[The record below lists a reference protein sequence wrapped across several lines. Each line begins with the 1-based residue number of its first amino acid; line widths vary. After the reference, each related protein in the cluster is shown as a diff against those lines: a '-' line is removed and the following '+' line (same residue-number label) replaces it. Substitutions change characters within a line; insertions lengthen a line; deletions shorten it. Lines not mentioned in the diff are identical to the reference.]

1 MSTTDELL
9 TANQDY
15 ASAFALGGLA
25 KEPGRHLAVLACM
38 DARLDVYRLLGL
50 QPGDAHVIRNAG
62 GIVTDDAIRSLMI
75 SARSLGT
82 TEVVIVQHTSCGM
95 SGLDDESYASE
106 VEAETGV
113 RPSFPLGGF
122 SDVEASVRS
131 SIETLRGNA
140 LVPQAVRGFVY
151 DVATGALTEVTA

>member
-9 TANQDY
+9 SANRDY
-15 ASAFALGGLA
+15 ASNFALAGLA
-25 KEPGRHLAVLACM
+25 KEPRRQVAVLACM

-62 GIVTDDAIRSLMI
+62 GIVTDDAVRSLMI

-95 SGLDDESYASE
+95 SGLDDESYASD
-106 VEAETGV
+106 VEADTGV
-113 RPSFPLGGF
+113 RPSFTLGGF
-122 SDVEASVRS
+122 SDVEASVRA
-131 SIETLRGNA
+131 SIDALTA
-140 LVPQAVRGFVY
+140 DPLVPQTVRGFVY
-151 DVATGALTEVTA
+151 DVDTGLLREINR